1 MKTFVTAARQVWG
14 LFVEDAT
21 FTLGTIAC
29 LILAGYV
36 LPRVALTP
44 VWRGPLLF
52 VMLAVVL
59 VENVVRSARQ

>member
-1 MKTFVTAARQVWG
+1 VNPFLGAARHVWD

-21 FTLGTIAC
+21 FTLGTILC

-36 LPRVALTP
+36 LPHVPITP
-44 VWRGPLLF
+44 AWRGPLLF
-52 VMLAVVL
+52 LMLAVIL